1 MHILISN
8 RSDIPIYQQI
18 VDAIR
23 QDIINGTLAEG
34 DALPSIR
41 MLAKDLS
48 VSVITTKK
56 AYELLET
63 QGYIQTQ
70 PQKGSV
76 VSRRSAQLAK
86 EHKQSAMEQHILDAI
101 DISKELQLNQ
111 NAFLELVSEL
121 YREV

>member
-1 MHILISN
+1 MNIFISN
-8 RSDIPIYQQI
+8 RSDTPIYQQI

-23 QDIINGTLAEG
+23 QDILNGTLAEG

-41 MLAKDLS
+41 MLARDLS

-56 AYELLET
+56 AYELLEA

-76 VSRRSAQLAK
+76 VSRKSAQLAL

-101 DISKELQLNQ
+101 DLSKELHLQQ
-111 NAFLELVSEL
+111 HDFLKLVSEL
-121 YREV
+121 YKEA

>member
-8 RSDIPIYQQI
+8 RSDTPIYQQI

-56 AYELLET
+56 AYELLEA

-86 EHKQSAMEQHILDAI
+86 EYKQSAMEQHILDAI